1 MKIFDL
7 DNLKKD
13 DERLPIRVLIV
24 SDNKSKIENSVAA
37 IIRFFYL
44 GFFGVKGY
52 TFDFLDNITEEL
64 MKDKEIKIKKGDSL
78 LVVDL
83 LTGTFP
89 NKEERRNMVFVDTDF
104 LPIDEIERKELI
116 KDLFDPI
123 TKIGGLN
130 SPIKNIPKTFII

>member
-7 DNLKKD
+7 DNLKED

-24 SDNKSKIENSVAA
+24 SDNKTKIKNSVAA

-52 TFDFLDNITEEL
+52 TFDFLDNIMEEL
-64 MKDKEIKIKKGDSL
+64 MKNKEIKIKKGSSL
-78 LVVDL
+78 LVIDL
-83 LTGTFP
+83 SAETFS
-89 NKEERRNMVFVDTDF
+89 NKEKRRNMVFVDTDF
-104 LPIDEIERKELI
+104 LPTEEIERKELI
-116 KDLFDPI
+116 EDLFNPI
-123 TKIGGLN
+123 TEIGGLN